1 MEANSEIKTTELE
14 SDEFDNFVE
23 DHEMNLKFKNN
34 ILQNLTWVM
43 NIYTK
48 KFFIKFLL
56 YTQNLQDV

>member
-34 ILQNLTWVM
+34 VLQNLTWVM

-56 YTQNLQDV
+56 YAQNLQDV

>member
-34 ILQNLTWVM
+34 VLQNLTWVM

>member
-34 ILQNLTWVM
+34 VLQNLT
-43 NIYTK
+43 
-48 KFFIKFLL
+48 
-56 YTQNLQDV
+56 